1 MVIRL
6 YNSKY
11 VGSVG
16 EIHHPSI
23 ISISGI
29 RSFKPK
35 TVHKPVKSHSANL
48 IIHDPT
54 DLSLLGH
61 QHHRVLGG
69 VNFRPAGGCP
79 GFALCEDITHR
90 YGFIVILDSYTS
102 VIIQPHPFHELKKRP
117 IGIIIDNINSLIK
130 LILINLIAIVSLI
143 HKIIISLYS
152 FFDLILIKTID
163 IHIYNIINSVL
174 DIIINIIMDLQSIYY
189 RSSLIDP

>member
-35 TVHKPVKSHSANL
+35 TVHKPVKSHPSYL
-48 IIHDPT
+48 IIHDSAN
-54 DLSLLGH
+54 LSLLGH
-61 QHHRVLGG
+61 QHYRILGG
-69 VNFRPAGGCP
+69 IGLRPAGGCS
-79 GFALCEDITHR
+79 GFALRENITHR
-90 YGFIVILDSYTS
+90 YRLIVILDNHTS
-102 VIIQPHPFHELKKRP
+102 IIIQPHPFHELEKRF
-117 IGIIIDNINSLIK
+117 IRIVIDNINSLIK
-130 LILINLIAIVSLI
+130 FILINFIPVVNII

-152 FFDLILIKTID
+152 LLNLILIKTINV
-163 IHIYNIINSVL
+163 HIYDIINSIPDV
-174 DIIINIIMDLQSIYY
+174 I
-189 RSSLIDP
+189 

>member
-35 TVHKPVKSHSANL
+35 TVHKPVKSHSANF
-48 IIHDPT
+48 IIHNPT
-54 DLSLLGH
+54 DLSLLSH
-61 QHHRVLGG
+61 QHHRILGG

-90 YGFIVILDSYTS
+90 YGFIIILDSYTS
-102 VIIQPHPFHELKKRP
+102 VIIQPHPFHELKKRT

-130 LILINLIAIVSLI
+130 LILIKLIAIVSFI
-143 HKIIISLYS
+143 HKIVVGLYRLLN
-152 FFDLILIKTID
+152 LILIKTIN
-163 IHIYNIINSVL
+163 IYIYNIINSIL
-174 DIIINIIMDLQSIYY
+174 DIIRDIT
-189 RSSLIDP
+189 IDI

>member
-35 TVHKPVKSHSANL
+35 TVHKPVKSHSANF
-48 IIHDPT
+48 IIHNPT

-61 QHHRVLGG
+61 QHHRILGG

-79 GFALCEDITHR
+79 GFALCEDIIHR
-90 YGFIVILDSYTS
+90 YRLIVILDNHTS
-102 VIIQPHPFHELKKRP
+102 IIIQPHPFHELKKRT
-117 IGIIIDNINSLIK
+117 IRIVIDNINSLIK
-130 LILINLIAIVSLI
+130 FILINFIPVVNII

-152 FFDLILIKTID
+152 LLNLILIKTINV
-163 IHIYNIINSVL
+163 HIYDIINSIPDV
-174 DIIINIIMDLQSIYY
+174 I
-189 RSSLIDP
+189 